1 MRGTNMSV
9 VGCEVVKCFATC
21 TTSEG
26 AFGSS
31 LVVGFQVTS
40 KVFLFPKL
48 FVAAG
53 TFVGFLPSMDALMGC

>member
-1 MRGTNMSV
+1 MRGANMSV
-9 VGCEVVKCFATC
+9 VGCAIMIGLPTRI
-21 TTSEG
+21 TSER

-40 KVFLFPKL
+40 EVFLFPKL

-53 TFVGFLPSMDALMGC
+53 TFVRLLPSMDSLMGC